1 MSNHDKHAHNK
12 NHGHQPHSAKKK
24 SIHHDWRFWTAVVLM
39 LLAMAAYV
47 MTNDLSEVPGGAKV
61 PADAGDGE

>member
-1 MSNHDKHAHNK
+1 MSNHNKHAHDK
-12 NHGHQPHSAKKK
+12 NHGHHPQGAKKK

-47 MTNDLSEVPGGAKV
+47 MTNDESLLPNGVEGPAVPEA
-61 PADAGDGE
+61 AE